1 MQDYRKVN
9 RLALK
14 NKVTDAKGL
23 KNFRKDH
30 DFKLIDRYESRP
42 KGNKDITSELAE
54 KKFGKPNRPSTPIKG
69 VICGSYA
76 DLVEEKAAESKK
88 IVS

>member
-42 KGNKDITSELAE
+42 KGNKDITSELVE